1 MPLGPRVL
9 IDGGTYHV
17 LMRGN
22 NGQTIFQHDADHQR
36 YLQILLGYLQRH
48 QIKLYH
54 FVLMPS
60 HVHLVLQIA
69 HGPTLSK
76 IMSGLNLAYSHYYR
90 KRYRY
95 SGHLWQGRFKS
106 LHIDKESYLLEV
118 GRYVELNPVRAA
130 LVQEART
137 YPWSSYR
144 TYAEGSENPLVT
156 PNPLYELLGATA
168 QQRQGTYRQFVLDG
182 LRRAASPLGTFTPR
196 PAQKPAAVANRLG
209 LPLPKRKRGRPRKA
223 LSLALSREVS
233 PKNV

>member
-118 GRYVELNPVRAA
+118 GRYIELNPVRAN
-130 LVQEART
+130 LVKDPAA
-137 YPWSSYR
+137 YAWSSFR
-144 TYAEGSENPLVT
+144 TYADGASNPMINH
-156 PNPLYELLGATA
+156 NPLYESLGRTTEERRAK
-168 QQRQGTYRQFVLDG
+168 YRNFVLDG
-182 LRRAASPLGTFTPR
+182 SRDDQLRSYVWA
-196 PAQKPAAVANRLG
+196 KPKLQSVRTQ
-209 LPLPKRKRGRPRKA
+209 PHRIA
-223 LSLALSREVS
+223 LSESTRHHDPYGLSAFTRAR
-233 PKNV
+233 